1 MHEVN
6 HIKSTDEKYN
16 KAFHNVSPNSNP
28 LPSTDFLLIFQSIFG
43 TCSTFSSSPRVQSEE
58 YVPRQW
64 VRANRIYIPSNMS
77 CEKGRQR
84 TEPM

>member
-16 KAFHNVSPNSNP
+16 KAFHNVSPNHP
-28 LPSTDFLLIFQSIFG
+28 TLTDFLLIFQSIFG